1 MDARVEDRQRPVDKE
16 QRPAPTRSRRGRVL
30 WGLAGFAVAALIAV
44 GTWYVVTSPG
54 SAPAPARGG
63 RFAGP
68 PQPVGVVTVG
78 KGDIRLTLDAL
89 GTVTP
94 LATVTVK
101 PQVAGQLIEVGFQE
115 GQVVKKGDFLAQID
129 PRPYQVALEQ
139 DQGQLAKDQA
149 ALAQAQA
156 DLARYQQMLKQKAVS
171 AQQVDDQTFL
181 VQQDQG
187 TIQADQAQIDAQK
200 LNLAYAHIVSPVDG
214 RVGLRQVDPGNYVQV
229 GDTLVIVT
237 QLHPISVVFSLPEDD
252 LPQIQAR
259 LHAGATLPVIAFD
272 RSGKTQIATGTL
284 STLDNQIDTTT
295 GTVKLRAAF
304 DNADETL
311 FPNQFVNAR
320 LLVDTLHDVVTVP
333 AAAVQHGAPGAF
345 VYLVGADDTVSV
357 RPIETGA
364 SDGGMIQVQKGLQPG
379 DRVVTDG
386 TDRLRDGAH
395 VTVAGQDGGAGQG
408 AAAAAAPADGQ
419 AGGQRHRQGAGEG
432 GGQGQHRRHDNQ
444 GQQAPANP

>member
-1 MDARVEDRQRPVDKE
+1 MDARVEDRQRPVEEK

-30 WGLAGFAVAALIAV
+30 WGIAGVAAAALIAV
-44 GTWYVVTSPG
+44 ATWHVVTTPG

-101 PQVAGQLIEVGFQE
+101 PQIAGQLTEVGFQE
-115 GQVVKKGDFLAQID
+115 GQMVKKGDFLAQID

-156 DLARYQQMLKQKAVS
+156 DLARYQQMLKQRAVS
-171 AQQVDDQTFL
+171 AQQVDDQSFL

-200 LNLAYAHIVSPVDG
+200 LNLDYAHIISPVDG

-229 GDTLVIVT
+229 GDALLIVT

-252 LPQIQAR
+252 LPQIQSR

-272 RSGKTQIATGTL
+272 RSGSKQIATGTL
-284 STLDNQIDTTT
+284 STIDNQIDTTT
-295 GTVKLRAAF
+295 GTVKLRAGF
-304 DNADETL
+304 DNPDETL

-320 LLVDTLHDVVTVP
+320 LLVDTLHDVVTLP
-333 AAAVQHGAPGAF
+333 TAAVQHGAPGAF

-364 SDGGMIQVQKGLQPG
+364 SDNGMIAVQKGLQPG
-379 DRVVTDG
+379 DRVVIDG

-395 VTVAGQDGGAGQG
+395 VTVAGQDG
-408 AAAAAAPADGQ
+408 AAAPAATAAAAPADGQ
-419 AGGQRHRQGAGEG
+419 ADGQRHRQGTGE
-432 GGQGQHRRHDNQ
+432 GGQGQHRRRDNQ
-444 GQQAPANP
+444 AQQPPANP

>member
-1 MDARVEDRQRPVDKE
+1 MDARVEDRQRPVE
-16 QRPAPTRSRRGRVL
+16 QTDRPRRGRLV
-30 WGLAGFAVAALIAV
+30 WGTLGLVAAALIAAA
-44 GTWYVVTSPG
+44 TWHVVTTPG
-54 SAPAPARGG
+54 TTPPARGG

-68 PQPVGVVTVG
+68 AQPVGVATVG
-78 KGDIRLTLDAL
+78 KGDIRITLDAL

-101 PQVAGQLIEVGFQE
+101 PQVAGQLTEVGFQE
-115 GQVVKKGDFLAQID
+115 GQMVKKGDFLAQID

-149 ALAQAQA
+149 ALDQAQS
-156 DLARYQQMLKQKAVS
+156 DLARDQQMVKQNAIS
-171 AQQVDDQTFL
+171 RQQVDDQAFL

-187 TIQADQAQIDAQK
+187 TIQSDQAQIDAQK

-229 GDTLVIVT
+229 GDALVIVT

-259 LHAGATLPVIAFD
+259 LHAGASLPVIAFD
-272 RSGKTQIATGTL
+272 RSGSTQIATGTL

-295 GTVKLRAAF
+295 GTVKLRAGF

-320 LLVDTLHDVVTVP
+320 LLVDTQQNVVTVP

-345 VYLVGADDTVSV
+345 VYLVGADSTVAV
-357 RPIETGA
+357 RPIRTGA
-364 SDGGMIQVQKGLQPG
+364 SDGGMMAVADGLQPG
-379 DRVVTDG
+379 DRVVVDG

-395 VTVAGQDGGAGQG
+395 VTVAGGDGAGQG
-408 AAAAAAPADGQ
+408 APATPADGQ
-419 AGGQRHRQGAGEG
+419 AGQLRHRQGTGEG
-432 GGQGQHRRHDNQ
+432 GGQGQHRRRDSQ
-444 GQQAPANP
+444 DQQAPANP

>member
-1 MDARVEDRQRPVDKE
+1 MDARVEDRQRPVE
-16 QRPAPTRSRRGRVL
+16 ETERPAPARRRGRLVWGTL
-30 WGLAGFAVAALIAV
+30 GLATAALIAV
-44 GTWYVVTSPG
+44 ATWHVVTAPG
-54 SAPAPARGG
+54 APPARGG
-63 RFAGP
+63 RFADAA
-68 PQPVGVVTVG
+68 PQPVGVATVG
-78 KGDIRLTLDAL
+78 KGDIRITLDAL

-101 PQVAGQLIEVGFQE
+101 PQIAGQLTEVGFQE

-149 ALAQAQA
+149 VLAQAQS
-156 DLARYQQMLKQKAVS
+156 DLARDQQMVKQNAIS
-171 AQQVDDQTFL
+171 RQQVDDQAFL

-187 TIQADQAQIDAQK
+187 MIHSDQAQIDAQK
-200 LNLAYAHIVSPVDG
+200 LNLDYAHIISPVDG

-229 GDTLVIVT
+229 GDALVIVT

-259 LHAGATLPVIAFD
+259 LHAGASLPVIAFD
-272 RSGKTQIATGTL
+272 RSGTTRIATGTL

-295 GTVKLRAAF
+295 GTVKLRAGF

-320 LLVDTLHDVVTVP
+320 LLVETRQDVVTVP
-333 AAAVQHGAPGAF
+333 VAAVQHGAPGAF
-345 VYLVGADDTVSV
+345 VYLVGAGDTVAV
-357 RPIETGA
+357 RPIKTGA
-364 SDGGMIQVQKGLQPG
+364 SDGGMVAVENGLQPG
-379 DRVVTDG
+379 DRVVVDG

-395 VTVAGQDGGAGQG
+395 VTVAGGDGAQ
-408 AAAAAAPADGQ
+408 AAPAPADGRANQ
-419 AGGQRHRQGAGEG
+419 PRHRQGTGDG
-432 GGQGQHRRHDNQ
+432 SQGQHRRRDNQ
-444 GQQAPANP
+444 TQQPATNP

>member
-1 MDARVEDRQRPVDKE
+1 MDARVEDRQRPVEETK
-16 QRPAPTRSRRGRVL
+16 RPAPARRRGRLV
-30 WGLAGFAVAALIAV
+30 WGGLGLVAAALIALA
-44 GTWYVVTSPG
+44 TWHVVTTPG
-54 SAPAPARGG
+54 SAPAPPRGG

-68 PQPVGVVTVG
+68 PQPVGVATVG
-78 KGDIRLTLDAL
+78 RGDIRITLDAL

-101 PQVAGQLIEVGFQE
+101 PQIAGQLTEVGFQE
-115 GQVVKKGDFLAQID
+115 GQLVKKGDFLAQID

-149 ALAQAQA
+149 VLAQAQA
-156 DLARYQQMLKQKAVS
+156 DLARDQQMLKQKAVS

-181 VQQDQG
+181 VQQNQG
-187 TIQADQAQIDAQK
+187 TIQSDQAQIDAQK

-229 GDTLVIVT
+229 GDSLVIVT

-259 LHAGATLPVIAFD
+259 LRAGASLPVIAFD
-272 RSGKTQIATGTL
+272 RSGTTQIATGTL

-295 GTVKLRAAF
+295 GTVKLRAGF

-320 LLVDTLHDVVTVP
+320 LLVDTRQDVVTVP
-333 AAAVQHGAPGAF
+333 VAAVQHGAPGAF
-345 VYLVGADDTVSV
+345 VYLVGAGDTVAV
-357 RPIETGA
+357 KPIKTGP
-364 SDGGMIQVQKGLQPG
+364 SDGGMVAIEDGLQPG
-379 DRVVTDG
+379 DRVVVDG

-395 VTVAGQDGGAGQG
+395 VTVAGQDGGAGPG
-408 AAAAAAPADGQ
+408 AAAPAAPADGQ
-419 AGGQRHRQGAGEG
+419 AGQQRHRQGTGEG
-432 GGQGQHRRHDNQ
+432 GGQGQHRRRDSQ
-444 GQQAPANP
+444 GQQPAANP

>member
-1 MDARVEDRQRPVDKE
+1 MDARVEDRQRPVE
-16 QRPAPTRSRRGRVL
+16 QKDRPAPVRRRGRLV
-30 WGLAGFAVAALIAV
+30 WGGLGLVVAALIAAA
-44 GTWYVVTSPG
+44 TWHVVTTPG

-78 KGDIRLTLDAL
+78 RGDIRVTLDAL

-94 LATVTVK
+94 LATVTIK
-101 PQVAGQLIEVGFQE
+101 PQVAGQLTEVGFQE
-115 GQVVKKGDFLAQID
+115 GQLVKKGDFLAQID

-149 ALAQAQA
+149 ALAQAQS
-156 DLARYQQMLKQKAVS
+156 DLARYQQMAKQNAVS
-171 AQQVDDQTFL
+171 RQQVDDQAFL

-187 TIQADQAQIDAQK
+187 TIQSDQAQIDAQK
-200 LNLAYAHIVSPVDG
+200 LNLDYAHIVSPVDG

-229 GDTLVIVT
+229 GDALVIVT

-259 LHAGATLPVIAFD
+259 LRAGASLPVIAFD
-272 RSGKTQIATGTL
+272 RSGTTQIATGTL

-295 GTVKLRAAF
+295 GTVKLRAGF

-320 LLVDTLHDVVTVP
+320 LLVDTQQNVVTVP
-333 AAAVQHGAPGAF
+333 VAAVQHGAPGAF
-345 VYLVGADDTVSV
+345 VYLVGAGDTVAV
-357 RPIETGA
+357 RPIKTGA
-364 SDGGMIQVQKGLQPG
+364 SDGGMVAVEDGLQPG
-379 DRVVTDG
+379 DRVVVDG

-395 VTVAGQDGGAGQG
+395 VTVAGQDGAAGQG
-408 AAAAAAPADGQ
+408 VAPAAPADGQ
-419 AGGQRHRQGAGEG
+419 AGQPRHRQGTGDG
-432 GGQGQHRRHDNQ
+432 GGQGQHRRRDIQ
-444 GQQAPANP
+444 TQQAPANP

>member
-1 MDARVEDRQRPVDKE
+1 MDARVEDRQRPVE
-16 QRPAPTRSRRGRVL
+16 QKDRPRRGRLV
-30 WGLAGFAVAALIAV
+30 WGALGLVAAALIAV
-44 GTWYVVTSPG
+44 ATWHVVTTPG
-54 SAPAPARGG
+54 TPAPARGG

-68 PQPVGVVTVG
+68 AQPVGVVTVG
-78 KGDIRLTLDAL
+78 RGDIRITLDAL

-101 PQVAGQLIEVGFQE
+101 PQVAGQLTEVGFQE
-115 GQVVKKGDFLAQID
+115 GQMVQKGDFLAQID

-149 ALAQAQA
+149 ALDQAQS
-156 DLARYQQMLKQKAVS
+156 DLARDQQMVKQNAIS
-171 AQQVDDQTFL
+171 RQQVDDQAFL

-187 TIQADQAQIDAQK
+187 TIQSDQAQIDAQK

-229 GDTLVIVT
+229 GDALIIVT
-237 QLHPISVVFSLPEDD
+237 QLHPISVVFALPEDD

-259 LHAGATLPVIAFD
+259 LHAGASLPVIAFD
-272 RSGKTQIATGTL
+272 RSGTTQIATGTL

-295 GTVKLRAAF
+295 GTVKLRAGF

-320 LLVDTLHDVVTVP
+320 LLVETQQNAVTVP
-333 AAAVQHGAPGAF
+333 VAAVQHGAPGAF
-345 VYLVGADDTVSV
+345 VYLVGSDDTVAV
-357 RPIETGA
+357 RPIKTGA
-364 SDGGMIQVQKGLQPG
+364 SDGGMVAVQDGLQPG
-379 DRVVTDG
+379 DRVVVDG

-395 VTVAGQDGGAGQG
+395 VTVAGGDGAGQG
-408 AAAAAAPADGQ
+408 APAAPADGSGQ
-419 AGGQRHRQGAGEG
+419 AGQRRHRQGTDE
-432 GGQGQHRRHDNQ
+432 GGQGQHRRRDNQ
-444 GQQAPANP
+444 GQQPPANP